1 MVLIEI
7 LNYCITGS
15 LVLIFGSPRSS
26 SKFVGGTRVG
36 VTAVGLAEKDV
47 GLAEKDVGLTENL
60 FALSGK
66 TSGKSDCALLSAI
79 KGSALGVDDT

>member
-47 GLAEKDVGLTENL
+47 GLTENL